1 MPNIRQ
7 ETDPWDEGLE
17 QNIGFKV
24 KGLRFK
30 VNTAQ
35 AFKEE
40 AAQYKPEELEI
51 LNFIMQTPNSKP

>member
-24 KGLRFK
+24 KALRFK

-35 AFKEE
+35 SFKEE

-51 LNFIMQTPNSKP
+51 LDFIM